1 MEVKKGAE
9 IELGCLQ
16 ELDFADVNLRDVNT
30 AASSHRRPFVDTYV
44 LERVDSLGSLL
55 NLAADNLRDE
65 LGGKLGKGAARG
77 LTLDDLSHLPAD
89 GSDLGRS
96 SVGGL
101 LDLVGAALGEGD
113 REEAEEVVI
122 GRLDGDVGLD

>member
-1 MEVKKGAE
+1 MEVKKSAE
-9 IELGCLQ
+9 VELGCLQ

-30 AASSHRRPFVDTYV
+30 VTSSHRRPDVDTYV
-44 LERVDSLGSLL
+44 LERVDSLCSLL
-55 NLAADNLRDE
+55 DLAADNLRDE

-77 LTLDDLSHLPAD
+77 LALDDLSHLPAD
-89 GSDLGRS
+89 GSDLRRS

-122 GRLDGDVGLD
+122 SRLDGDVGLD

>member
-1 MEVKKGAE
+1 MEVKEGAE
-9 IELGCLQ
+9 VELGCLQ

-30 AASSHRRPFVDTYV
+30 VISSPRRLVVDTYV
-44 LERVDSLGSLL
+44 LERVDSLCSLL
-55 NLAADNLRDE
+55 DLAADNLRDE
-65 LGGKLGKGAARG
+65 FGGKLGKGAARG
-77 LTLDDLSHLPAD
+77 LALDDLSHLPAD

-96 SVGGL
+96 GVGGL

>member
-1 MEVKKGAE
+1 M
-9 IELGCLQ
+9 
-16 ELDFADVNLRDVNT
+16 
-30 AASSHRRPFVDTYV
+30 
-44 LERVDSLGSLL
+44 ERVDSLCSLL
-55 NLAADNLRDE
+55 DLAADNLRDE

-77 LTLDDLSHLPAD
+77 LALDDLNHLPAD
-89 GSDLGRS
+89 SSDLRRS

>member
-1 MEVKKGAE
+1 M
-9 IELGCLQ
+9 
-16 ELDFADVNLRDVNT
+16 NVNT
-30 AASSHRRPFVDTYV
+30 VTSSHRRPVVDTYV
-44 LERVDSLGSLL
+44 LERVDSLCSLL
-55 NLAADNLRDE
+55 DLAADNLRDE

-77 LTLDDLSHLPAD
+77 LALDDLSHLPAD
-89 GSDLGRS
+89 GSDLRRS

-122 GRLDGDVGLD
+122 SRLDGDVGLD